1 MAKEKKHDDIN
12 HSRCVSC
19 HWNSC
24 RTDYKGEGRR
34 PDGHYNT
41 VGFRIVAEPKTAK
54 ENK

>member
-1 MAKEKKHDDIN
+1 MTTSIIAAAFLAIG
-12 HSRCVSC
+12 
-19 HWNSC
+19 NSC